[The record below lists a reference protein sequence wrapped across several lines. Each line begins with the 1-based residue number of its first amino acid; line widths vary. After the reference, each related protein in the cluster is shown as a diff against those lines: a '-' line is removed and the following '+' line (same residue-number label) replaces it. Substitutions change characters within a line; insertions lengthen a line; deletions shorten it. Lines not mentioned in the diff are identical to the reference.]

1 MVLRASYTWVA
12 AEGTARSSTH
22 ISMCFDGCIY
32 ITDRFLSCIAS
43 CNLHTRRLSK
53 INKSNPRNKELRVA
67 VISYYPALSMHGR
80 WALFL
85 SFSPPFLLFLWYS
98 VAPPRNWCVL
108 LIVFMGLHIVTWP
121 DYFGNKMLKFSFFL
135 FKLFQFFGLIIIQTI
150 WVKAIKFYIYIL
162 SEKSNMGIFF
172 SLFNWTGQKVKS
184 IYLFIFKGCFHL
196 HCFMDGLANATGAAS
211 HTHKKWSRELTS
223 LFTENAAFKKNFFL
237 AILHNL

>member
-1 MVLRASYTWVA
+1 MGSLPILFSPL
-12 AEGTARSSTH
+12 SSFPLVFCSTPKEL
-22 ISMCFDGCIY
+22 M
-32 ITDRFLSCIAS
+32 CIAYS
-43 CNLHTRRLSK
+43 FHGIAYSYLAWLFWKQDVEVLILS
-53 INKSNPRNKELRVA
+53 
-67 VISYYPALSMHGR
+67 
-80 WALFL
+80 
-85 SFSPPFLLFLWYS
+85 
-98 VAPPRNWCVL
+98 
-108 LIVFMGLHIVTWP
+108 
-121 DYFGNKMLKFSFFL
+121 
-135 FKLFQFFGLIIIQTI
+135 KLFQFFGLIIIQTI
-150 WVKAIKFYIYIL
+150 WVKAIKFYIYIP